1 MSVSHTHPHGM
12 TFEVYNF
19 GMTSDL
25 TASRPFDRAVWH
37 ACCRRLYHR
46 PIHAYLRTQQL
57 RPPRAAPECVV
68 RGARPWWA
76 VGGVGARGRVLIIR
90 NQELG

>member
-25 TASRPFDRAVWH
+25 TASRPFDQAVTV
-37 ACCRRLYHR
+37 
-46 PIHAYLRTQQL
+46 ID
-57 RPPRAAPECVV
+57 
-68 RGARPWWA
+68 GARPPPPPTADNPPHTHTHLNLVHECEPHTSAWNDLC
-76 VGGVGARGRVLIIR
+76 GVEFRAHI
-90 NQELG
+90 